1 MIVNAVTGI
10 DTILD
15 EELLCDYIYDEDN
28 YYVRSDLGIDDKDLR
43 LERAAITL
51 VI

>member
-1 MIVNAVTGI
+1 MIVNAITGI

-28 YYVRSDLGIDDKDLR
+28 YYVRSDLGIDDKDL
-43 LERAAITL
+43 EHEYSTINL